1 MCSQTRYWQVT
12 GLGPEQTE
20 FLHRRF
26 SWEKK
31 TFVKVSSFKG
41 GGGGG
46 DAGARNWNL
55 TIKDAWRLGSAF
67 PRRKSCI
74 QTRQTSAFALRPS
87 LRDAFNCSCSKSQ
100 SGVCEV
106 VGISSVFVKL
116 PVVEL
121 LSVEG
126 NTEEGKKFAAHD
138 EA

>member
-12 GLGPEQTE
+12 GLGPEQAE

-31 TFVKVSSFKG
+31 TFVKVSSFKRG
-41 GGGGG
+41 GC

-67 PRRKSCI
+67 RPEEKIASKRVNPARSLSDHRCETLSTAAAPKH
-74 QTRQTSAFALRPS
+74 RAAFA
-87 LRDAFNCSCSKSQ
+87 KS
-100 SGVCEV
+100 SE
-106 VGISSVFVKL
+106 ISSVFVKL
-116 PVVEL
+116 PVAEL

-126 NTEEGKKFAAHD
+126 NTEEGKKFAAHG

>member
-12 GLGPEQTE
+12 GLGPEQAE

-31 TFVKVSSFKG
+31 TFVKVSSFKRG
-41 GGGGG
+41 GC

-55 TIKDAWRLGSAF
+55 TIKDAWRLGSAC
-67 PRRKSCI
+67 PGRENCI

-100 SGVCEV
+100 SGVCRV
-106 VGISSVFVKL
+106 VGVSSVFVKL
-116 PVVEL
+116 PVAEL

-126 NTEEGKKFAAHD
+126 NTEEGKKFAAHG